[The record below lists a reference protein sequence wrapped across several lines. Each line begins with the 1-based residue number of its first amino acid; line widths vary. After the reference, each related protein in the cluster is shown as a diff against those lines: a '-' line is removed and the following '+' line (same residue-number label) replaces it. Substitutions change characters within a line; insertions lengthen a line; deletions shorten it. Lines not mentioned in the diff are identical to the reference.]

1 MATILWVEDNALDI
15 ELRRTAF
22 QELGIER
29 AQFVVASN
37 AIEAF
42 RYLDRQSPFERT
54 PIPPDLILVDLNL
67 PAIRGT
73 TVLSEFRRHLPR
85 VPTVVLTSSEDRA
98 ELTWCRMNG
107 ATECLTKPRVI
118 AGYEAL
124 ARALKVYLPLSGGFA
139 ASGGDDNLPSDEP
152 PSSAFE
158 RSGSHRDSF
167 GN

>member
-1 MATILWVEDNALDI
+1 MMATILWVEDNLLDV
-15 ELRRTAF
+15 ELLRTAF
-22 QELGIER
+22 QEIGIGTAR
-29 AQFVVASN
+29 FVVASN

-42 RYLDRQSPFERT
+42 RYIDRQSPFERT

-73 TVLSEFRRHLPR
+73 SVLREFRRHLPR

-98 ELTWCRMNG
+98 ELAWCRMNG

-124 ARALKVYLPLSGGFA
+124 ARALLTYLPRSGGFA
-139 ASGGDDNLPSDEP
+139 ASGGGDLPGDEP
-152 PSSAFE
+152 PSSAYE
-158 RSGSHRDSF
+158 RAGERRNSF
-167 GN
+167 DP